1 MAKRFEPINKFGAAK
16 KLKLDVSVNGGRLTS
31 TSSNIIDFWDNHDD
45 DVILLATQQ
54 AEEKQHQ
61 PDRNAGSE
69 FNFSQFAPQVHGT
82 TSTQQPAQLPMD
94 DLNTMDLSTSWNIEE
109 IFGTDETFVFLPDE
123 KDAEEPV
130 ANVPEINISSSTGTR
145 RQLAQER
152 QLKFL
157 MERVDALK
165 KLNTK
170 LKKDLSDSVNNAV
183 TKDGE
188 VSWLYSLKIILY
200 ICLNEHLK

>member
-1 MAKRFEPINKFGAAK
+1 MAKRFEPNNMFGAAK
-16 KLKLDVSVNGGRLTS
+16 KLKLDISVNGGRFTS
-31 TSSNIIDFWDNHDD
+31 TSSNIVDFWDNDDD

-61 PDRNAGSE
+61 PDRNAGTE
-69 FNFSQFAPQVHGT
+69 INFSQFAPQVHGT

-94 DLNTMDLSTSWNIEE
+94 DLHTMDLSTSWNIEE
-109 IFGTDETFVFLPDE
+109 VFGTDETFVFLPDQ
-123 KDAEEPV
+123 KNAEEPV
-130 ANVPEINISSSTGTR
+130 ANPPESNISSTTGTR

-170 LKKDLSDSVNNAV
+170 LKKDLSDSIDNAV

-188 VSWLYSLKIILY
+188 VSWL
-200 ICLNEHLK
+200 